1 MARSIRSA
9 RLETRSARLRL
20 PLRRAPYWMV
30 LVEGRA
36 IGYRRGPE
44 GSSWLAKY
52 RGADS
57 KRHQKRLGSTDDGLD
72 GGATD
77 ILTFAEAQK
86 EARAWFDSL
95 DRAQGRR
102 LDRYTVGQALD
113 DYLESFTGKS
123 LEKTR
128 HTIERHIRPAFGTL
142 AVASLT
148 TEKLNGF
155 VRELVE
161 RPAVYRANRK
171 GERKPRPEGAD
182 ALRKRR
188 SNANRIMTPLK
199 AALNRAY
206 QNGKIVDDAAWR
218 RLKPFANVS
227 APRIRYFTPVE
238 CKALVVA
245 SDDYFRPLVQAALLT
260 GARWSELYRMTVRDV
275 DLTAGTV
282 LFPETKGGRPR
293 HVHLTDEGIAFF
305 SAQCR
310 GKGLA
315 ALVFTNAA
323 GNGFGPSHQIRFM
336 REICKDA
343 GVEHA
348 GFHILR
354 HTYGSRLAMA
364 GVPMAVIAEA
374 LGHADERIT
383 RKHYAHL
390 APSYIRD
397 AVRVGLGSIG
407 IFEERPLRLVG

>member
-9 RLETRSARLRL
+9 KLETRTARARL
-20 PLRRAPYWMV
+20 PSRRAPYWMV

-36 IGYRRGPE
+36 LGYRRGPE

-52 RGADS
+52 RGSDG

-77 ILTFAEAQK
+77 ILSFAEAQK
-86 EARAWFDSL
+86 AARAWFDSI
-95 DRAQGRR
+95 DRSQGRR

-113 DYLESFTGKS
+113 DYLAGFTGKS

-128 HTIERHIRPAFGTL
+128 HTIERHIRPALGTIE
-142 AVASLT
+142 VAALT
-148 TEKLNGF
+148 TEKLNAF
-155 VRELVE
+155 VHELLNK
-161 RPAVYRANRK
+161 PAVYRANRK
-171 GERKPRPEGAD
+171 GERKPRPEGPD
-182 ALRKRR
+182 AARR
-188 SNANRIMTPLK
+188 RRANANRIATPLK

-206 QNGKIVDDAAWR
+206 RDGKVGDDSAWR
-218 RLKPFANVS
+218 KVKPFANVS
-227 APRIRYFTPVE
+227 APRIRYFTTTE
-238 CKALVVA
+238 CKALVA
-245 SDDYFRPLVQAALLT
+245 AADEHFRPLVQAALLT
-260 GARWSELYRMTVRDV
+260 GARWSELYRMVVRDV
-275 DLTAGTV
+275 DLMAGTV
-282 LFPETKGGRPR
+282 LFPQTKGGRPR
-293 HVHLTDEGIAFF
+293 HVHLTDEGLAFF
-305 SAQCR
+305 RAHCH
-310 GKGLA
+310 GKSLS

-323 GNGFGPSHQIRFM
+323 GDAFGPSHQIRLM
-336 REICKDA
+336 RETCKAA

-397 AVRVGLGSIG
+397 AVRAGLGSMG
-407 IFEERPLRLVG
+407 IFQERPLKLVG

>member
-1 MARSIRSA
+1 MARSIRNPA
-9 RLETRSARLRL
+9 LETRTARARL
-20 PLRRAPYWMV
+20 PPRRAPYWMV
-30 LVEGRA
+30 LVEGRTL
-36 IGYRRGPE
+36 GYRRGPE

-52 RGADS
+52 RGADG

-86 EARAWFDSL
+86 AARTWFDGL
-95 DRAQGRR
+95 DRSHGRR

-113 DYLESFTGKS
+113 DYLDGFTGKS
-123 LEKTR
+123 LDKTR
-128 HTIERHIRPAFGTL
+128 HTIERHIRPALGKIE
-142 AVASLT
+142 VAALT
-148 TEKLNGF
+148 TERLNGF
-155 VRELVE
+155 VRELIDK
-161 RPAVYRANRK
+161 PAVYRANRK
-171 GERKPRPEGAD
+171 GERKPRPEGPD
-182 ALRKRR
+182 AARKRR
-188 SNANRIMTPLK
+188 ANANRIMTPLK
-199 AALNRAY
+199 AALNRAFD
-206 QNGKIVDDAAWR
+206 NGKVGDDAAWR
-218 RLKPFANVS
+218 KVKPFANVS

-238 CKALVVA
+238 CKALVA
-245 SDDYFRPLVQAALLT
+245 AAEEQFRPLVQAALLT

-293 HVHLTDEGIAFF
+293 HVHLTDEGVAFF
-305 SAQCR
+305 RAQCR

-315 ALVFTNAA
+315 ALVFVNAA
-323 GNGFGPSHQIRFM
+323 GNGFGPSHQIRLM
-336 REICKDA
+336 RETCEAA

-390 APSYIRD
+390 APSYVRD
-397 AVRVGLGSIG
+397 AVRGGLGSMG
-407 IFEERPLRLVG
+407 VFEEPALKLVG